1 MIKEINAS
9 EFAEVTKEGFSI
21 VDVYGRNCGACVTLD
36 KTLTQLDF
44 DMPFLNIYKLLSDDN
59 KEFCKEHKIM
69 GVPTTFFMFNGE
81 IVDTLNG
88 SFGEDEFLEIAAKYM
103 YEV

>member
-1 MIKEINAS
+1 MIKHINAS
-9 EFAEVTKEGFSI
+9 EFAEVTKEGFCV
-21 VDVYGRNCGACVTLD
+21 VDVYGRKCGACEVLD

-81 IVDTLNG
+81 TVHTIVG
-88 SFGEDEFLEIAAKYM
+88 SFGEDEFLEVAAQYM